1 MGDWLLCYDE
11 QDFSDL
17 QWLFVDGVV
26 RVDPKDQKAYEKGF
40 AFQAF
45 QINPDKMNPTPP
57 FKLDAEFCKAFAKV
71 MSPAAK
77 NAIERDK
84 KNRFP
89 KPLLQRIAKDLGG

>member
-1 MGDWLLCYDE
+1 
-11 QDFSDL
+11 
-17 QWLFVDGVV
+17 
-26 RVDPKDQKAYEKGF
+26 
-40 AFQAF
+40 
-45 QINPDKMNPTPP
+45 MNPTPP